1 MINVVS
7 TYICTGFFQVV
18 PNLNQSKIVSAV
30 GVNCRSIF
38 LQTCLYRAK
47 KSTRERKLKLC
58 RKRKA
63 ANAAKA
69 LLQNP
74 ALRFSRRKY
83 DFLKS

>member
-1 MINVVS
+1 M
-7 TYICTGFFQVV
+7 
-18 PNLNQSKIVSAV
+18 PNLNQTRIVSAL

-38 LQTCLYRAK
+38 LQSCLYRAK

-69 LLQNP
+69 LLRNP
-74 ALRFSRRKY
+74 ALKYASRKY
-83 DFLKS
+83 DFLKFSLLRVIWIDS